1 MNSNKSKQNQLKMI
15 ALITLLDAVTS
26 QIYIDYLVSGFRVS
40 VSVIILPVI
49 YYYYNKIN
57 PIITSVFIGV
67 FGLLF
72 RGAVGAQLYGNFQ
85 NAVMMDYQ
93 ILIFDFTYGLLFYF
107 LYYKLK
113 DKSFLKW
120 FFVVWVCDFTANLIE
135 MSLRIGPLLS
145 NSTEIINRL
154 ITVGFFRTLIASFL
168 VFVFMYYQLIFQK
181 EAKYEKYRSF
191 YTVFADL
198 KSETYFMRENMDYI
212 EEVMSEAYQLYEHF
226 STTEDEK
233 AKQISLKIAKDVHEI
248 KKNYNKV
255 IDGINKIGRHEDS
268 YEDLDL
274 KEILLLLQ
282 DYCEYEKTNLP
293 VSIEIEDHLSRNY
306 RVKKH
311 FLLMSVMRNLISNSL
326 ESMTDT
332 RRKNSIQLRI
342 SDPEDKIIL
351 VVSDTGSGIKE
362 KDVNLI
368 FEPGYSTKF
377 NEETGD
383 IYRGLGLTLVKDIVK
398 NQFKGDIFVKSNQGV
413 GTVFT
418 IEIDKKTLGD

>member
-1 MNSNKSKQNQLKMI
+1 MTSGKTKQDQLKMI

-57 PIITSVFIGV
+57 PIITSIFIGT

-72 RGAVGAQLYGNFQ
+72 RGAIGAQLYGNFQ
-85 NAVMMDYQ
+85 NAVVMDYQ
-93 ILIFDFTYGLLFYF
+93 IFVFDVTYGLLFYLLF
-107 LYYKLK
+107 FKMK

-135 MSLRIGPLLS
+135 MTLRIGPLLS

-154 ITVGFFRTLIASFL
+154 ISVGFFRTLIAAFL
-168 VFVFMYYQLIFQK
+168 VFALKYYQLVFQK

-198 KSETYFMRENMDYI
+198 KSETYFMKENMDYI

-226 STTEDEK
+226 SVTDDEP
-233 AKQISLKIAKDVHEI
+233 AKQRALKIAKDVHEI

-255 IDGINKIGRHEDS
+255 IDGINKIGRHEDN

-274 KEILLLLQ
+274 KEIILLLQ
-282 DYCEYEKTNLP
+282 DYCEYEKTTMP
-293 VSIEIEDHLSRNY
+293 VSIQIEDHLNRNY

-311 FLLMSVMRNLISNSL
+311 FLLMSVLRNLISNSL
-326 ESMTDT
+326 ESMQDAN
-332 RRKNSIQLRI
+332 RKNSIRLRI
-342 SDPEDKIIL
+342 SDPEDKILI

-362 KDVNLI
+362 KDVDLI
-368 FEPGYSTKF
+368 FEPGFSTKF

-383 IYRGLGLTLVKDIVK
+383 IFRGLGLTLVRDIVTS
-398 NQFKGDIFVKSNQGV
+398 QFNGNIVVKSTLGV

-418 IEIDKKTLGD
+418 IEIDKNTLGD